1 MKSIILS
8 AGLGS
13 RAKPLTNAVPKVML
27 KIGGKPL
34 LEHQIILCRKYGIKE
49 IAVNLHYKPKIITDY
64 FQNGN
69 KWGVKITYS
78 YEKKLLGTAG
88 ALKKLINYWN
98 NQPFLMLYGDNFTS
112 IDLSKIINFSQK
124 HQAPCNMTLFLSSE
138 PWTQGVVKT
147 DNKGRVIQFVEKPE
161 KDKIKTNWVDA
172 GISIFNPK
180 ILKYI
185 PSDKYFDLGRD
196 FFPLLIKKGIPI
208 HTLKVTDYI
217 QDIGTPKRYKK
228 AKMDLKKGI
237 AKLP

>member
-34 LEHQIILCRKYGIKE
+34 LEHQIILCRKYGIKK

-98 NQPFLMLYGDNFTS
+98 NHDQKNF
-112 IDLSKIINFSQK
+112 
-124 HQAPCNMTLFLSSE
+124 ALFNRL
-138 PWTQGVVKT
+138 
-147 DNKGRVIQFVEKPE
+147 
-161 KDKIKTNWVDA
+161 
-172 GISIFNPK
+172 
-180 ILKYI
+180 
-185 PSDKYFDLGRD
+185 
-196 FFPLLIKKGIPI
+196 
-208 HTLKVTDYI
+208 
-217 QDIGTPKRYKK
+217 
-228 AKMDLKKGI
+228 
-237 AKLP
+237 